1 VPTSQRSG
9 AEAPE
14 DILAEQVDP
23 EAHDPERVAAPTPAR
38 RSMRQSARATS
49 ARMKTTVSRAPR
61 ADRAPRSRGA
71 AKPLR
76 SVVILAMVGGLVAT
90 VALPAY
96 AAWNPESS
104 SEAVTIEQVAADNA
118 QSLVVAS
125 DVATTDLS
133 RSSYAATTAEEV
145 ATKKAAEAAAA
156 RAATVKKVVSSGG
169 GASLSSV
176 DLSLVAPG
184 SGTVRW
190 PLDMSQ
196 IRIGRGIS
204 SVHDG
209 VDLLGAAGTPEFA
222 AAAGTVRTA
231 SWFGGYGNGV
241 IIDHVING
249 VTVSTLY
256 GHMSQILVSPG
267 QTVSAGQIIGLMGS
281 TGNSTAN
288 HLHFEVRINGGLVD
302 PMAWLQSN
310 AG

>member
-1 VPTSQRSG
+1 MAENLDEEAREPDEAAVPTPG
-9 AEAPE
+9 
-14 DILAEQVDP
+14 
-23 EAHDPERVAAPTPAR
+23 R
-38 RSMRQSARATS
+38 RSMRQAARPASRVT
-49 ARMKTTVSRAPR
+49 RAPR
-61 ADRAPRSRGA
+61 AERAVRAVRAPRTRGVVE
-71 AKPLR
+71 PLR
-76 SVVILAMVGGLVAT
+76 NVVILAMVGGLVAT

-96 AAWNPESS
+96 AAWNPES
-104 SEAVTIEQVAADNA
+104 EALTIEQVAAENA

-125 DVATTDLS
+125 DVVTTDLS

-156 RAATVKKVVSSGG
+156 RAAAASKSRSTSS
-169 GASLSSV
+169 AAVLSSV

-184 SGTVRW
+184 SGEVRW

-196 IRIGRGIS
+196 IKIGRGLS
-204 SVHDG
+204 GAHDG
-209 VDLLGAAGTPEFA
+209 VDLLGSAGTPEFA

-231 SWFGGYGNGV
+231 TWFGGYGNGV

-267 QTVSAGQIIGLMGS
+267 QSVSAGQIIGLMGS

-302 PMAWLQSN
+302 PMAWLYSN